1 MSEGRGQEREQVTP
15 ESVERV
21 SVEEARREV
30 EAGRALLVCA
40 YEDESKC
47 RQMPLANAITL
58 NDLQRRIDS
67 VPRNQTLI
75 FYCA

>member
-1 MSEGRGQEREQVTP
+1 MSHARGGGEGVTP
-15 ESVERV
+15 ERVERV
-21 SVEEARREV
+21 SVDTARREV

-40 YEDESKC
+40 YDDESKC
-47 RQMPLANAITL
+47 RQLRLQNAIAL
-58 NDLQRRIDS
+58 HDLQRRVDS

>member
-1 MSEGRGQEREQVTP
+1 MSEGRGEEREQVTP
-15 ESVERV
+15 ESVGRV

-67 VPRNQTLI
+67 VPHNQTLI